1 MIARL
6 QGIVVS
12 CKPTEVI
19 LDVSG
24 VGYLVEIP
32 LTVFDYLETGKE
44 AVLHIHTYVRE
55 EQLRLFGFT
64 GPRERELFSLLLGVS
79 GIGPSMALSILSGL
93 STNDLVHAVRNED
106 ISRLVRVPGIGKSK
120 AEKLIFELKRKSGKL
135 DSFVP
140 DEGTGEERDMFEA
153 VEALVSLG
161 FDESGSRQTVKS
173 IVNEEK
179 SISLEGLIKEAL
191 KRLSS

>member
-6 QGIVVS
+6 QGIAVS

-32 LTVFDYLETGKE
+32 LTVFNQIEAGKE
-44 AVLHIHTYVRE
+44 AVLNIYTYVRE
-55 EQLRLFGFT
+55 DQFRLFGFT
-64 GPRERELFSLLLGVS
+64 NSQDRDLFSLLLRVS

-93 STNDLVHAVRNED
+93 STNDLIHAVRNDD
-106 ISRLVRVPGIGKSK
+106 ISRLIKVPGIGKSK

-135 DSFVP
+135 
-140 DEGTGEERDMFEA
+140 EGFEAEERSGEERDMLEA

-161 FDESGSRQTVKS
+161 FDESGARQTVNG
-173 IVNEEK
+173 ILNEMK
-179 SISLEGLIKEAL
+179 SISLEKLIKEAL